1 MKDKE
6 KFLDEKS
13 KNMLKVTLISILV
26 FFAFWYKDRLGE
38 GLVNAYAVLRPILY
52 GLVIAFIINLP
63 MNFFEE
69 KVFARFIDKDK
80 HKNLVQILALIL
92 SWIIFFGLVT
102 IIITV
107 FVPELV
113 NAISSLVENIPVFMD
128 KLIEYLNSQRIFKEL
143 RTEIINKLNTLD
155 MENITREL
163 TRMLDGK
170 NWGLLTKTSSLL
182 NSFSSWLI
190 SMVMGFFFSIY
201 VSMNKKDLQAGS
213 NKLLLANFEE
223 KTVNQVNYVAKLTY
237 DSFSRF
243 FETKLLSCLSL
254 GLICLVGMKILGLP
268 MAGMISIL
276 VGAFDIIP
284 YFGPII
290 ATGVGMILIFIQSP
304 TQAMV
309 FLVFVL
315 SIQQLQEK
323 IIYPLV
329 IGKHQGLPAI
339 WIFISAFIGAGL
351 FGIVGMITSMPI
363 ATVIYNLIQ
372 DSTKRKLRQK
382 NIDLNKIQELNEKSY
397 ETMRE
402 DKMNFKF

>member
-13 KNMLKVTLISILV
+13 KNMLKVILISILV

-80 HKNLVQILALIL
+80 HKTLVQILALIL

-128 KLIEYLNSQRIFKEL
+128 KLIEYLNSQRLFKEL
-143 RTEIINKLNTLD
+143 RTEIINKLTTLD

-163 TRMLDGK
+163 TRILDGK

-254 GLICLVGMKILGLP
+254 GIICLVGMKILGLP

-382 NIDLNKIQELNEKSY
+382 NIDLDKIQELNEKSY